1 MSSFAAGLAHLG
13 LRRGDKVA
21 LFSENSTRWL
31 IADQGVM
38 MNGAADAVSR
48 PHDCTAKAAER
59 SLAVTDPVHNAG
71 VVVTLAYGHDAIGL
85 CTVEYVTHLEP
96 QKR

>member
-13 LRRGDKVA
+13 LRRGDKVS

-48 PHDCTAKAAER
+48 AHDSSAKSAAR
-59 SLAVTDPVHNAG
+59 CPAA
-71 VVVTLAYGHDAIGL
+71 
-85 CTVEYVTHLEP
+85 THLVHGTGTLYP
-96 QKR
+96 SIGTGCAAICSIV

>member
-13 LRRGDKVA
+13 LRRGDKVS

-48 PHDCTAKAAER
+48 AHDCTAKAAE
-59 SLAVTDPVHNAG
+59 G
-71 VVVTLAYGHDAIGL
+71 Y
-85 CTVEYVTHLEP
+85 
-96 QKR
+96 